1 MKTKSLLENRKE
13 VLKLQIGDA
22 QKQIESLLNTILNR
36 GVDGIHSNTVDMV
49 MPSLIQAQHRL
60 SQLEVELHTL
70 NAYDHYKEDE
80 K

>member
-1 MKTKSLLENRKE
+1 MKAKSLLENRKE
-13 VLKLQIGDA
+13 VLNLQIGDT
-22 QKQIESLLNTILNR
+22 QKQIDSLLRTILNQ
-36 GVDGIHSNTVDMV
+36 GIDKIHSNTVDMV

-70 NAYDHYKEDE
+70 NAYEHYKED

>member
-1 MKTKSLLENRKE
+1 MKAKSLLENRKE

-22 QKQIESLLNTILNR
+22 QKQIESLLHTILRN
-36 GVDGIHSNTVDMV
+36 GADNIHSNTVDMV

-70 NAYDHYKEDE
+70 NAFEHYKED